1 MLNRENLLSMTKVI
15 CQHPLTHGIK
25 KKKKKKEEQE
35 VQNTLTLKSG
45 GKSYTRKCKQFQEY
59 E

>member
-1 MLNRENLLSMTKVI
+1 MTKVI
-15 CQHPLTHGIK
+15 CQHPLTHGIRNK
-25 KKKKKKEEQE
+25 KKKKEQE

-45 GKSYTRKCKQFQEY
+45 GKSYTRKCQQFQEY